1 MALAPQFAT
10 HRIAGR
16 ASAAHQL
23 ELYLDIVCPFS
34 RKQLQGVRQ
43 HVLPFAEANPEALTV
58 IIRQVPQAW
67 HSSSTLVHEAALGVS
82 RALLD
87 SGKAHSWSEAA
98 PQWRDFFYKL
108 IDEQEAFHD
117 EPTAVETPNQTRE
130 RLADYAEVVGVDRKA
145 FLEAVKA
152 GKGNG
157 GTSVTSDL
165 KLQIKFHRT
174 RGIHVTPTVALD
186 GLIEPSI
193 SSSFSGDD
201 WRKFIEDKVLPP
213 GSKFD
218 GEDSR
223 RFVPAAR
230 SPL

>member
-16 ASAAHQL
+16 ATAAHVL
-23 ELYLDIVCPFS
+23 ELYLDIICPFS
-34 RKQLQGVRQ
+34 RTQLQGVRE

-67 HSSSTLVHEAALGVS
+67 HSSATLVHEAALGVS
-82 RALLD
+82 RALMD
-87 SGKAHSWSEAA
+87 SGKVQTWAEAG

-117 EPTAVETPNQTRE
+117 EPCAVETPNQTRE
-130 RLADYAEVVGVDRKA
+130 RLANYAEAVGVDRKA
-145 FLEAVKA
+145 FLQAVKV
-152 GKGNG
+152 GKGNA

-165 KLQIKFHRT
+165 KLQIKFHRM

-186 GLIEPSI
+186 GLVEPSI

-201 WRKFIEDKVLPP
+201 WRKFLEEKVLPAD
-213 GSKFD
+213 SK
-218 GEDSR
+218 
-223 RFVPAAR
+223 V
-230 SPL
+230 